1 MADLAKL
8 QEAINKSIAALSEV
22 SSLLSES
29 VAQPQAAPTPAPT
42 PKVSAASTA
51 EVSVVKASGDEL
63 EQLKELLY
71 SERWPDAVNKNLICD
86 PNSNQDKI
94 ERGRGIVELMIEED
108 LNGLKVLDFGC
119 GEGHCAM
126 VSAEYGTSLSVG
138 YDIKEDEYWKTVEK
152 PNLLMTTNWE
162 QVVASGPYDTII
174 VFDVLDH
181 SITENPTEVLK
192 KINQVLKPDGK
203 VYMRCHP
210 WISRHATHLYHDI
223 NKAYV
228 HLVFSENEMD
238 SLVSDSKFSEK
249 SIQVTRP
256 LMTYGKHIEDAG
268 LKIANRRDITEK
280 VEPFFKVPLIQNR
293 IMRNTGFTELP
304 EFQMSLQF
312 LDYVLTKA

>member
-22 SSLLSES
+22 SSLLSEGMAS
-29 VAQPQAAPTPAPT
+29 PQATAVVS
-42 PKVSAASTA
+42 PKVSATNTA
-51 EVSVVKASGDEL
+51 EVSVIKSSGDEF

-71 SERWPDAVNKNLICD
+71 SEKWPEAVNKNLICN
-86 PNSNQDKI
+86 PNSDQDKI

-119 GEGHCAM
+119 GEGHCTI
-126 VSAEYGTSLSVG
+126 VSTEYGTSLSVG
-138 YDIKEDEYWKTVEK
+138 YDIKENEKWKTVEK
-152 PNLLMTTNWE
+152 PNLLLTTNWE

-174 VFDVLDH
+174 LFDVLDH
-181 SITENPTEVLK
+181 SISENPTELLK
-192 KINQVLKPDGK
+192 RVNQVLKPNGK

-228 HLVFSENEMD
+228 QLVFSDKELKDMF
-238 SLVSDSKFSEK
+238 SDSKFFEDCIRVS
-249 SIQVTRP
+249 RP
-256 LMTYGKHIEDAG
+256 LMTYGKHIEEAG
-268 LKIANRRDITEK
+268 MKVANRRDITEK

-293 IMRNTGFTELP
+293 IMKNTGFTELP